1 MGSYTFFVKTNHC
14 KIDFVIPDSACAD
27 YIGAYREKKF
37 DIINGMINMVPISLF
52 YEIKAKMTKHD
63 YAIFP
68 LSKNTAV
75 LCVNPDGTIKDY
87 TFNIKQLSHQDVC
100 VCLNHLML
108 ENAESHVAFADRG
121 KLG

>member
-1 MGSYTFFVKTNHC
+1 MNVT
-14 KIDFVIPDSACAD
+14 IL
-27 YIGAYREKKF
+27 KKF

-75 LCVNPDGTIKDY
+75 LCVNPNGTIKDY

-100 VCLNHLML
+100 VFLNHLML